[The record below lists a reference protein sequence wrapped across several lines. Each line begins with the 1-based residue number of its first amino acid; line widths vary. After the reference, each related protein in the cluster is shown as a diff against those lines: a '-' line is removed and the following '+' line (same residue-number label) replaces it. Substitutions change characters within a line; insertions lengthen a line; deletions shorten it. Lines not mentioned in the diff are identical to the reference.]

1 MEIWKEPVTSSPPWV
16 GQWSRKCKPAC
27 RAGLWPAGID
37 KYICVYFIKKRIH
50 IPVLLISPLEL
61 HHPSS
66 WGHRTIIWF
75 SKSSNLPRVMRSPQA
90 KTPASATWN
99 ISHNICQKFVSNS
112 THLAIPL
119 DNLNQVFQIIS
130 HTPHLK
136 IPFFIVFLQNHFND
150 DFNTLSSCSWSSTIT
165 KLARLC
171 STTYR
176 TASGLF
182 VVYMPEKK
190 LFVISAVS
198 VYWQNLDRTQS
209 LF

>member
-1 MEIWKEPVTSSPPWV
+1 M
-16 GQWSRKCKPAC
+16 
-27 RAGLWPAGID
+27 
-37 KYICVYFIKKRIH
+37 
-50 IPVLLISPLEL
+50 
-61 HHPSS
+61 
-66 WGHRTIIWF
+66 IWF

-90 KTPASATWN
+90 RTPASATWN

-112 THLAIPL
+112 THLTIPL

-136 IPFFIVFLQNHFND
+136 IPFLIVVLLQNHFNH

-198 VYWQNLDRTQS
+198 VYWQNPKTDSRPFSCESCFVSWNFVCLVFVYLKRVDQFGIYIGQRLNCTLFLAIVDITFTFYPTQ
-209 LF
+209 LK